1 LLGGHYV
8 PIQQAR
14 LSSHPVTPQ
23 PTTLLTPL
31 VPRLLT
37 IKQAAVYLGSAVW
50 AVREAIWAK
59 DLKACKIGRRFVI
72 PREELDAYIDRKI
85 EERAVVSRSGAFPRC
100 PQRQR
105 I

>member
-1 LLGGHYV
+1 MALANV
-8 PIQQAR
+8 P
-14 LSSHPVTPQ
+14 SNPVAPQ
-23 PTTLLTPL
+23 PI

-37 IKQAAVYLGSAVW
+37 IKQAALYCSCAVW

-85 EERAVVSRSGAFPRC
+85 EERGGARWH
-100 PQRQR
+100 
-105 I
+105 

>member
-14 LSSHPVTPQ
+14 LSSNPVTPQ
-23 PTTLLTPL
+23 PITPL

-85 EERAVVSRSGAFPRC
+85 EERAS
-100 PQRQR
+100 
-105 I
+105 

>member
-1 LLGGHYV
+1 V

-14 LSSHPVTPQ
+14 LSSPVTPQ
-23 PTTLLTPL
+23 PI

-85 EERAVVSRSGAFPRC
+85 EERASCAVEIGWHDVRQLPRKPC
-100 PQRQR
+100 NAQQASATGQ
-105 I
+105 